1 MKAKLYRSRTN
12 AVLGGV
18 CAGLGEYLGID
29 PILVR
34 LFFVLLTLGNGIGVL
49 IYLVLWV
56 VIPPHG
62 QPEGASMGE
71 NVQAG
76 ADEIGERAR
85 AMAGE
90 LREAVTR
97 PKPQAAAIIGA
108 ALILL
113 GVVFLLDNLNLAWLN
128 WLDFDTLWPVLLI
141 IGGGLL
147 IWRRLKGDRDE

>member
-1 MKAKLYRSRTN
+1 
-12 AVLGGV
+12 
-18 CAGLGEYLGID
+18 
-29 PILVR
+29 
-34 LFFVLLTLGNGIGVL
+34 
-49 IYLVLWV
+49 
-56 VIPPHG
+56 
-62 QPEGASMGE
+62 MGE

-85 AMAGE
+85 TMAGE

-113 GVVFLLDNLNLAWLN
+113 GVVFLLDNLNLQWLN

>member
-1 MKAKLYRSRTN
+1 MKARLYRSRTN

>member
-85 AMAGE
+85 TMAGE

-113 GVVFLLDNLNLAWLN
+113 GVVFLLDNLNLQWLN